1 MPTETLDPEIIEERE
16 VEGSAGLMAI
26 NKSEIDQQIATAK
39 KYPRSIKR
47 FLNSARE
54 MVTLSEEIAGEC
66 IYSLPRGGKP
76 IEGPSARFAE
86 IIAHAWT
93 NCRAGARVIDEVG
106 RFVTSQGVFID
117 CEANVAI
124 TYEVRRRI
132 TNRDGVTYSDDMIG
146 VTANA
151 ACSIAL
157 RNAVLKGVPKA
168 FWKQLYDAAKKTA
181 IGDAETLVARR
192 VKMMQAFAK
201 MFVQPEQIFSLLEVK
216 GEEDIGLDHLAAL
229 RGIFTAIKEGDTT
242 VDQAFA
248 GHVATSGKVAKS
260 DLKDKLNGN
269 SAKAQEPEG
278 NAKGAATGEESQ
290 VPPKPL
296 KGQKSLTP
304 SEPGEDG

>member
-1 MPTETLDPEIIEERE
+1 MATDNSTLEPEVIEERE
-16 VEGSAGLMAI
+16 VESSAGLMAI

-39 KYPRSIKR
+39 KYPRSIRR
-47 FLNSARE
+47 FLDMASQ
-54 MVTLSEEIAGEC
+54 MVCLSEEIAGEC

-86 IIAHAWT
+86 IIAHAWG
-93 NCRAGARVIDEVG
+93 NCRAGARVIDEDG

-132 TNRDGVTYSDDMIG
+132 TNKKGETFSDDMIG

-192 VKMMQAFAK
+192 SKMVQAFGK
-201 MFVQPEQIFSLLEVK
+201 MGVRPEQIFTLLEIK
-216 GEEDIGLDHLAAL
+216 GEEDISLDHLASL
-229 RGIFTAIKEGDTT
+229 RGVFTAIKEGDTT
-242 VDQAFA
+242 IDEAFA
-248 GHVATSGKVAKS
+248 GAPATGGKVGIDPLNSK
-260 DLKDKLNGN
+260 LKTAANGN
-269 SAKAQEPEG
+269 G
-278 NAKGAATGEESQ
+278 NGAHAPASGTGQQAEKVGAGSKGDR
-290 VPPKPL
+290 
-296 KGQKSLTP
+296 
-304 SEPGEDG
+304 EPGSEG